1 MDTSSDVPASSSL
14 ADKPSPVV
22 LPFDWRGWLHRLLVC
37 NPFFLGSAALM
48 LLAVNRLSLDP
59 DFLGSETQKL
69 LFNFGA
75 LQIYSLLL
83 VGTAILLARRRIWY
97 DSALLVVL
105 EHGLLLVPFIL
116 ISQAALIGSGLAAAL
131 VLSGAV
137 LAAGRAG
144 ALRCWYGR
152 FNLPPRALALGMVI
166 LAANV
171 ALPLWFRSV
180 VNATTVMDWP
190 GPNRLVWLAVLP
202 LLAAGANLLPRP
214 VLYGGLNPERS
225 WLPLFIYGLWMVG
238 SVVHAGSVAYLGRG
252 SAVTLAMLAP
262 LATVAAWT
270 FRNRLRDLWIEP
282 SPRAGQLSLAAIA
295 VSPLL
300 AWDEQP
306 VLLAVSTVNLAGL
319 LLLWWRRQD
328 NVGRLA
334 GQLALATVPLVLF
347 GLSAEWITLGSP
359 DWDRR
364 EALATAIGLYA
375 VAVSWLSRR
384 LLVGLA
390 GGLVFGLAVSQAN
403 SHFDPLLAWQ
413 LGLVAALCHSLRW
426 NDDFVPC
433 RWTRATL
440 AAAWVLS
447 AFVPR
452 LANEYSDTPVVV
464 QGLLVLA
471 AWGMIWWIARR
482 CPSRVVPS
490 AAAVVMLSQ
499 SIGSGVDHG
508 SSGLFVL
515 AISFALFGVG
525 TGVALRRHKSGP
537 ASPLVTRN
545 S

>member
-1 MDTSSDVPASSSL
+1 M
-14 ADKPSPVV
+14 
-22 LPFDWRGWLHRLLVC
+22 C

-75 LQIYSLLL
+75 LQVYSLLL
-83 VGTAILLARRRIWY
+83 VGTAIVLARRQIWY

-144 ALRCWYGR
+144 ALRRWYGR
-152 FNLPPRALALGMVI
+152 FNLPPRALALGVII

-190 GPNRLVWLAVLP
+190 GPNRLVWLAILP

-214 VLYGGLNPERS
+214 LMYGGLNPERS

-282 SPRAGQLSLAAIA
+282 SPRAGQLSLTVIA
-295 VSPLL
+295 VTPLL
-300 AWDEQP
+300 AGDEAP
-306 VLLAVSTVNLAGL
+306 ILLVLSAVNFAGF
-319 LLLWWRRQD
+319 LLLWWHGQD
-328 NVGRLA
+328 RLGRLA

-347 GLSAEWITLGSP
+347 GLPSEWITLGSP
-359 DWDRR
+359 DWQRL
-364 EALATAIGLYA
+364 EALSAAIGLYA
-375 VAVSWLSRR
+375 VGVSWLSRR
-384 LLVGLA
+384 LLAGVA
-390 GGLVFGLAVSQAN
+390 GGFVFGLAAGAN

-413 LGLVAALCHSLRW
+413 LGLVATLCHSLRW
-426 NDDFVPC
+426 DDDFAPC
-433 RWTRATL
+433 RWTRTSL

-452 LANEYSDTPVVV
+452 LASEFGDTPVVA
-464 QGLLVLA
+464 QGLLVVA
-471 AWGMIWWIARR
+471 VWGMIWWLARR

-499 SIGSGVDHG
+499 SIGSGVEHG
-508 SSGLFVL
+508 SSGLLVL
-515 AISFALFGVG
+515 GISFALFGVG
-525 TGVALRRHKSGP
+525 TGVALRRHKAGP
-537 ASPLVTRN
+537 DSALATRD